1 VTNRRLLVYFGI
13 FILVSF
19 NYVDRVALSIAGPI
33 ISRTFHITPVGMGYL
48 FSSFSWLYFVAL
60 IPWGIATDRFGA
72 RRVNAIGV
80 AIWSC
85 ATLLT
90 SLAWSFGSILICRII
105 MGAAEAST
113 YPGSGRALR
122 EWAPRSEYGF
132 ASTMLNSGGYFG
144 PALGT
149 FLLSG
154 VVALTNW
161 RIGFVVASLLCFV
174 WLAAWLIWYK
184 KPEKA
189 NYIGAEERQLILSRR
204 DIGASSAQA
213 SGTGLSGLLKS
224 PTMWALALSQG
235 SAVYTQYLFLTWLP
249 SYLSI
254 EKHMSIMKTGLFT
267 AAPYLIAT
275 VLSLIL
281 AAASD
286 RLLTPEGALSGSRRI
301 VVTFALLSASVV
313 LFAPFFNND
322 YAILTLI
329 TISLVSLAT
338 AISLNIALTADL
350 LKLPGDAGKAM
361 GIQITG
367 GNAFG
372 LMAPIVTG
380 YIIKFTGSYDAAF
393 VVAGALLLVGA
404 AITMTLTRKPI
415 EDIGLSKAVSSSI

>member
-1 VTNRRLLVYFGI
+1 
-13 FILVSF
+13 
-19 NYVDRVALSIAGPI
+19 
-33 ISRTFHITPVGMGYL
+33 
-48 FSSFSWLYFVAL
+48 
-60 IPWGIATDRFGA
+60 
-72 RRVNAIGV
+72 
-80 AIWSC
+80 
-85 ATLLT
+85 
-90 SLAWSFGSILICRII
+90 

-132 ASTMLNSGGYFG
+132 ASTMLNSGSYFG

-161 RIGFVVASLLCFV
+161 RTGFIVASLLCFV
-174 WLAAWLIWYK
+174 WLAAWLVWYK

-189 NYIGAEERQLILSRR
+189 KYIGEKERQFILSRR
-204 DIGASSAQA
+204 DIGTSSAHA
-213 SGTGLSGLLKS
+213 STTGLSGLLRS

-249 SYLSI
+249 SYLSM
-254 EKHMSIMKTGLFT
+254 EKHMSIMKTGIFT

-275 VLSLIL
+275 VLSLIV

-286 RLLTPEGALSGSRRI
+286 KLLTSDGALSGNRRI

-329 TISLVSLAT
+329 TISLVGLST
-338 AISLNIALTADL
+338 ALSLNIALTADL
-350 LKLPGDAGKAM
+350 LKFPADAGKAM

-380 YIIKFTGSYDAAF
+380 YIIQFTGSYNAAF
-393 VVAGALLLVGA
+393 IVAGALLLLGA
-404 AITMTLTRKPI
+404 TITMTLTRKPI
-415 EDIGLSKAVSSSI
+415 EDIGLSKAASSSI

>member
-1 VTNRRLLVYFGI
+1 VANRRNFVFFGI
-13 FILVSF
+13 FLLVSF
-19 NYVDRVALSIAGPI
+19 NYVDRVALSIAGPSI
-33 ISRTFHITPVGMGYL
+33 ARTFKISPVGMGYL
-48 FSSFSWLYFVAL
+48 FSSFVWLYFVAL
-60 IPWGIATDRFGA
+60 IPWGIVTDRLGA

-80 AIWSC
+80 TIWSC

-90 SLAWSFGSILICRII
+90 SLAWSFGSILILRIV

-161 RIGFVVASLLCFV
+161 RIGFVVAALLCLV
-174 WLAAWLIWYK
+174 WLAAWLVWYE

-189 NYIGAEERQLILSRR
+189 KYIDEKERHFILSRR
-204 DIGASSAQA
+204 DIGSSSAQA
-213 SGTGLSGLLKS
+213 STTGLSGLLRS

-254 EKHMSIMKTGLFT
+254 EKHMSIIKTGLFT

-286 RLLTPEGALSGSRRI
+286 RLLTPDGALSGSRRSA
-301 VVTFALLSASVV
+301 VTVALLSASVV
-313 LFAPFFNND
+313 LFAPLFNNN
-322 YAILTLI
+322 YAILALI
-329 TISLVSLAT
+329 TISLASLAT

-361 GIQITG
+361 GIQIAG

-380 YIIKFTGSYDAAF
+380 YIIKFTGNYNAAF

-415 EDIGLSKAVSSSI
+415 EDSSLSKAVASSI

>member
-1 VTNRRLLVYFGI
+1 MRLFVYFGV

-33 ISRTFHITPVGMGYL
+33 ISRTFKITPVGMGYL
-48 FSSFSWLYFVAL
+48 FSSFVWLYFVAL
-60 IPWGIATDRFGA
+60 IPWGMAADRFGA

-90 SLAWSFGSILICRII
+90 SFAWSFGSILILRIV

-132 ASTMLNSGGYFG
+132 ASTMLNSGSYFG

-161 RIGFVVASLLCFV
+161 RTGFIVASLLCFV
-174 WLAAWLIWYK
+174 WLAAWLVWYK
-184 KPEKA
+184 GPEKA
-189 NYIGAEERQLILSRR
+189 KYIGKKERQFILSRR
-204 DIGASSAQA
+204 DIGSSSAQA
-213 SGTGLSGLLKS
+213 SSTGLSGLLRS

-235 SAVYTQYLFLTWLP
+235 TAVYTQYLFLTWLP
-249 SYLSI
+249 SYLSV

-267 AAPYLIAT
+267 AAPYLVAT
-275 VLSLIL
+275 VFSLIV

-286 RLLTPEGALSGSRRI
+286 RLLPTEGALSGRRRI
-301 VVTFALLSASVV
+301 AVTVALLSASVV
-313 LFAPFFNND
+313 LFAPFFNNN

-329 TISLVSLAT
+329 TISLASLAT
-338 AISLNIALTADL
+338 ALSLNIALTADL
-350 LKLPGDAGKAM
+350 LKLPADAGKAM

-380 YIIKFTGSYDAAF
+380 YIIQSTGSYNAAF
-393 VVAGALLLVGA
+393 IVAGALLLVGA